1 MKKLVMDEGI
11 EHKPEEKQAN
21 ADTPEEIILVPE
33 RAANSVAHIP
43 SPHLANPD
51 QARDFEMQVF
61 TE

>member
-1 MKKLVMDEGI
+1 MDEGI